1 MLTYSTH
8 LKKLILPEYGRNIQR
23 MVDHCLTIENRY
35 ERTRCASTIVKTMEL
50 LFPVQG
56 NADAYRRKLWDH
68 LAIMSDFSLDVDLP
82 FELVSKS
89 SLDDR
94 PQLLS
99 YEQGPLDYRHYGLL
113 LQRTIATAAQM
124 EEGEERDALILLL
137 ANHMKKLM
145 LTVNP
150 DGVDDAKI
158 FKDLRILSQGA
169 INLNPDEVSLHE
181 FIAAPSPTGKK
192 KKKK

>member
-8 LKKLILPEYGRNIQR
+8 LKKLILPEHGRNIQR
-23 MVDHCLTIENRY
+23 MVDHCLTIEDRY

>member
-1 MLTYSTH
+1 
-8 LKKLILPEYGRNIQR
+8 
-23 MVDHCLTIENRY
+23 DRY